1 MPQKLQNP
9 FNSLCFVAKRAAR
22 RPPKRHPERAQ
33 IWSISGSFGR
43 AREARP
49 EKKSHANDG
58 MERPELIKSTE
69 LDKST
74 EKVIYSGTAGL
85 ELIN

>member
-1 MPQKLQNP
+1 MLQ
-9 FNSLCFVAKRAAR
+9 
-22 RPPKRHPERAQ
+22 ET
-33 IWSISGSFGR
+33 G

-69 LDKST
+69 LDKSA